1 MTSTCYQCERET
13 AYLFADSRCCD
24 CTRLTVQEVTGEPS
38 GFEQDSD
45 EDDESNIAH
54 PEYFA
59 EPKTVYWG
67 NSYATS
73 VAFPKE
79 GTEPTSF
86 KSVTCSSC
94 NKNFGSV
101 QDFYKTQLHEVG
113 CQNIR

>member
-1 MTSTCYQCERET
+1 MNIDV
-13 AYLFADSRCCD
+13 L
-24 CTRLTVQEVTGEPS
+24 
-38 GFEQDSD
+38 D
-45 EDDESNIAH
+45 EDGASNIAH

-73 VAFPKE
+73 VAFPKD
-79 GTEPTSF
+79 GTEPTPF
-86 KSVTCSSC
+86 KSVICSSC

-101 QDFYKTQLHEVG
+101 QDYYKQQLHEVG